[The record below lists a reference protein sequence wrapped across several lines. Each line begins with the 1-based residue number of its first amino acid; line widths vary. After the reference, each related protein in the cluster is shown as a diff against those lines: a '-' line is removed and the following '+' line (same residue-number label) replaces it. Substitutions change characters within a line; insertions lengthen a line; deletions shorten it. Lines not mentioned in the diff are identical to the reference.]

1 MSEEL
6 TDGGGPA
13 SDVTGSRFPGSTP
26 ESGMQYCPGRDR
38 LGVTFGET
46 MTSFDA
52 RLRLLNQP
60 GLPLLVEV
68 DLTGERMVVTT
79 SGRELAD
86 WSLDEIEVL
95 SRSDG
100 FHIQAEGEE
109 VVLNVMDGIRFARE
123 LGIGI

>member
-1 MSEEL
+1 
-6 TDGGGPA
+6 
-13 SDVTGSRFPGSTP
+13 
-26 ESGMQYCPGRDR
+26 MQYCPGRDR

>member
-1 MSEEL
+1 
-6 TDGGGPA
+6 
-13 SDVTGSRFPGSTP
+13 
-26 ESGMQYCPGRDR
+26 
-38 LGVTFGET
+38 

-60 GLPLLVEV
+60 GFPLLVEV

-100 FHIQAEGEE
+100 FHVQAEGEE

>member
-1 MSEEL
+1 
-6 TDGGGPA
+6 
-13 SDVTGSRFPGSTP
+13 
-26 ESGMQYCPGRDR
+26 
-38 LGVTFGET
+38 

-52 RLRLLNQP
+52 RLRLLNKP